1 MKRLAVLAAA
11 CVLAAPVYAANV
23 ATVNGQALT
32 QDQLDQFVKLLVSK
46 GAQDSPEL
54 RAQVKEEMISRMVAV
69 QAAEKA
75 GIENQPEVK
84 QEVAIAQQNILVRAL
99 MADYLK
105 QHPITDAQVQAEYD
119 KIKQQQSGRQ
129 EYKVRHILV
138 KDEKAAD
145 KITADIKAKKIS
157 FSAAAKKD
165 SIDPGSG
172 KNGGELG
179 WGPASNY
186 VPEFAKAVE
195 GLKKGQMTE
204 KPVHTQFGWHIIQVE
219 DSRPIKFPDLA
230 EVKTQ
235 IEQMLHQQALAQYQ
249 ESLMSAAT
257 IKDTS
262 AQATPDKAAPD
273 KAAADKSPA
282 KSK

>member
-1 MKRLAVLAAA
+1 MKRLAVFAAA

-23 ATVNGQALT
+23 ATVNGQPLT

-69 QAAEKA
+69 QAAKKA
-75 GIENQPEVK
+75 GIDNEPEIK
-84 QEVAIAQQNILVRAL
+84 QEVDIARQNILVRAL

-105 QHPITDAQVQAEYD
+105 KHPITDAQVQAEYD
-119 KIKQQQSGRQ
+119 KIKQEQAGRK

-138 KDEKAAD
+138 KDEKTAD
-145 KITADIKAKKIS
+145 QLTADIKSKKIS
-157 FSAAAKKD
+157 FAAAAKKD

-195 GLKKGQMTE
+195 SLKKGQMTD

-219 DSRPIKFPDLA
+219 DSRPVKFPDLA
-230 EVKTQ
+230 DVKTQ
-235 IEQMLHQQALAQYQ
+235 IEQMLHQQALAKYQ
-249 ESLMSAAT
+249 ESLMNAAAIKSDDDTAAKGAGSAA
-257 IKDTS
+257 
-262 AQATPDKAAPD
+262 
-273 KAAADKSPA
+273 PA
-282 KSK
+282 KK